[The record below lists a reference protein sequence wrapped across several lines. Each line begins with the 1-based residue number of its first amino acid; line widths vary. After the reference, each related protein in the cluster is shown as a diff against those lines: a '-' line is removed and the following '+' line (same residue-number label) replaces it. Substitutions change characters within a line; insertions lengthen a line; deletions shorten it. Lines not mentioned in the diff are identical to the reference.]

1 MKCYRCSTKNPE
13 DAPYCRYCG
22 SPLQEDVPEI
32 EEEPLEDDGLL
43 PPQEVYYERTKPQKI
58 GFFTRTAYR
67 LLSSPH
73 RYPLSFG
80 LLAVF
85 SICFAMLIMLLC
97 SIGPDAKRAFELAGQ
112 VAGSRE
118 ISLLCEAQQAWKLLW
133 SYVVVLCACLGGLA
147 FLGATAYKM
156 VKILIVFH
164 KRKRTIE
171 PIDWEQIRRNQS
183 E

>member
-22 SPLQEDVPEI
+22 APLQEDVFEA
-32 EEEPLEDDGLL
+32 EEVPVEDDGLL
-43 PPQEVYYERTKPQKI
+43 PPQEAYYEQTKPRTI
-58 GFFTRTAYR
+58 GLFTRVAYR

-80 LLAVF
+80 LLAAF
-85 SICFAMLIMLLC
+85 SICFILLILMLC
-97 SIGPDAKRAFELAGQ
+97 SIGPDAQRAFALTGQ
-112 VAGSRE
+112 AAGSRE
-118 ISLLCEAQQAWKLLW
+118 LILIREAQQAWQLLW
-133 SYVVVLCACLGGLA
+133 SYLVVFSACLGGLV

-156 VKILIVFH
+156 AKILIVFH

-171 PIDWEQIRRNQS
+171 PIDWEKVRRSQS